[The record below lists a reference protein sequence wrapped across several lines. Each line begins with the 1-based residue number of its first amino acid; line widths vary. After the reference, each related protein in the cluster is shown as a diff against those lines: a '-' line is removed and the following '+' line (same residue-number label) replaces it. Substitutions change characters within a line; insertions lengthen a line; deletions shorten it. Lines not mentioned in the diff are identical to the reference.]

1 MKIKITYIVIA
12 KSIPEFSKRNNSAF
26 TCTIGFCPEFNKL
39 IRVYPIPLKGMNR
52 WEKYRIE
59 VEKNKLDSRE
69 ESWKLSSYAKYEDW
83 VGLDKDVQYIE
94 TVKRN
99 NAVPYLLNFK
109 CQNLKYL
116 NEQKKSI
123 GIVPINKYRL
133 YWESNERQKNTTQ
146 LSLFKDVDEEVE
158 LADFTKYTKDTMNY
172 EPRIYFTGTDGE
184 HDLMYNDWGV
194 CMWYKKFA
202 GEYPMEDAFRHLKM
216 KNYALLGNLNYHRN
230 SWICLDL
237 Y

>member
-1 MKIKITYIVIA
+1 MKQKITYVVIA
-12 KSIPEFSKRNNSAF
+12 KSIPEYSKRNGSAF

-59 VEKNKLDSRE
+59 VEKSKQDSRE
-69 ESWKLSSYAKYEDW
+69 ESYKLTSYAKYEDW
-83 VGLDKDVQYIE
+83 IGLDDDVQYIE
-94 TVKRN
+94 KVKRDK
-99 NAVPYLLNFK
+99 AVPYLLNFK
-109 CQNLKYL
+109 LPDLKFL
-116 NEQKKSI
+116 NSQKKSI
-123 GIVPINKYRL
+123 GIIPMNEYRL
-133 YWESNERQKNTTQ
+133 YWDSNERAKHNNQ
-146 LSLFKDVDEEVE
+146 LSLFEDVEM
-158 LADFTKYTKDTMNY
+158 ADFTKYTKDTMNY
-172 EPRIYFTGTDGE
+172 EPRIYFKANDGE

-202 GEYPMEDAFRHLKM
+202 GQYPMEDAFRNLRM
-216 KNYALLGNLNYHRN
+216 KNYALVGNLNFHRN